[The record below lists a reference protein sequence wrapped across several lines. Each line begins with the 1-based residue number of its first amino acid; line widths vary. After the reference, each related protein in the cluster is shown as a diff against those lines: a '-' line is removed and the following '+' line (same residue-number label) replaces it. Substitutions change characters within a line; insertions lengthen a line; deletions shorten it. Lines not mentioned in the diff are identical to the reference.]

1 MKRQRLR
8 INGLIFPSA
17 EISTFFKTNSKEL
30 HLHLFKDIQFIN
42 YYTSTYFY
50 ISFMPVGHFSAWQ
63 VQKKSVETDLDE
75 TKAIKKIMLLS
86 SIGFAHF
93 DHPNI

>member
-1 MKRQRLR
+1 
-8 INGLIFPSA
+8 
-17 EISTFFKTNSKEL
+17 
-30 HLHLFKDIQFIN
+30 
-42 YYTSTYFY
+42 
-50 ISFMPVGHFSAWQ
+50 MPVGHFSAWQ